1 MDSETSSWI
10 VLAHLVRPQGR
21 KGELLAE
28 LLTDFPDRFVGRED
42 LFLAPPGFDGLPA
55 EARRVDV
62 TSSWLPLGKN
72 VGRVVLQFAGIDT
85 ISDAEAIAGLDVLVP
100 SERRA
105 QLDAESMYISDLVGC
120 VLFDGET
127 EVGRVTD
134 VQFPSA
140 TDGARLADAAPLLE
154 VQSGDGGEILV
165 PFVKVFLES
174 IDLPAKRI
182 VMNLPA
188 GLLDVNR

>member
-1 MDSETSSWI
+1 MDSDTSSWI

-42 LFLAPPGFDGLPA
+42 LFLAKPGFEGSPA

-62 TSSWLPLGKN
+62 TSSWLPVGKN
-72 VGRVVLQFAGIDT
+72 QGRVVLQFSGIET

-100 SERRA
+100 RERRA
-105 QLDAESMYISDLVGC
+105 HLDAESVYISDLVDC
-120 VLFDGET
+120 VVFDGNT
-127 EVGRVTD
+127 EVGTVVD
-134 VQFPSA
+134 VQFSST
-140 TDGARLADAAPLLE
+140 TDGSRLAEAAPLL
-154 VQSGDGGEILV
+154 VIQANDGTEILV
-165 PFVKVFLES
+165 PFVKAFLES
-174 IDLPAKRI
+174 IDPPAKRI

-188 GLLDVNR
+188 GLADVNR

>member
-28 LLTDFPDRFVGRED
+28 LLTDFPDRFAGRDD
-42 LFLAPPGFDGLPA
+42 LFLAPPGFDGLPE

-62 TSSWLPLGKN
+62 TSSWLPVGKN
-72 VGRVVLQFAGIDT
+72 VGRVVLQFAGVDT

-105 QLDAESMYISDLVGC
+105 QLDAESIYVSDLIDC
-120 VLFDGET
+120 ALFDGLT
-127 EVGRVTD
+127 EVGTVTD

-140 TDGARLADAAPLLE
+140 TDGTRLADAAPLLE
-154 VQSGDGGEILV
+154 VQSSNGVEILI
-165 PFVKVFLES
+165 PFVKAFLES

-182 VMNLPA
+182 VMKLPA